1 MSEWSVD
8 PTPYSL
14 LVLAVGLLGIAVT
27 FASPFPAA
35 GIALFGLGG
44 ALISYH
50 LYEDKKHKLAHVSCP
65 IGENCVRVITSKY
78 SKFLGVSVEV
88 MGFLYYG
95 FILAGY
101 VAVLT
106 PGIPT
111 PAWFTYLLLI
121 ASGLAVLFSAYLTY
135 IQAVPLGMWCVWC
148 VTSAI
153 LSTLILVGAVTRL
166 GPETLVVLGQFSE
179 ISRAAYLLAV
189 AAGLGVAVTNDVLTT
204 KFLADFRL
212 SDLQSDVLKTLM
224 ELTWAALGL
233 IALTGAYWIAPDAAS
248 LLAESGIRVSLIALA
263 TILLN
268 GAIYH
273 FYVSERMVDVY
284 FEEGEDDVADS
295 GVRLVRRLAF
305 VLSSISVASWA
316 AMLIL
321 TFMPVPYGFT
331 VLLAGYIG
339 AVTVAVAAGLGIETL
354 IRLRARGRFRHII
367 SPITD

>member
-1 MSEWSVD
+1 MSEWHVD

-14 LVLAVGLLGIAVT
+14 LVLAVGLLGIAVV

-50 LYEDKKHKLAHVSCP
+50 LYEDKKHKLRHVSCP

-78 SKFLGVSVEV
+78 SKFLGVSVEI
-88 MGFLYYG
+88 MGLLYYG

-101 VAVLT
+101 VAVLLPGVPT
-106 PGIPT
+106 PG
-111 PAWFTYLLLI
+111 WFVYLLLV

-166 GPETLVVLGQFSE
+166 GPELFVVLGQFSPV
-179 ISRAAYLLAV
+179 SRAAYLLAV
-189 AAGLGVAVTNDVLTT
+189 SAGLGVAISNDVLTT

-212 SDLQSDVLKTLM
+212 SDLQSGVLKTLM
-224 ELTWAALGL
+224 ELTWASLGL
-233 IALTGAYWIAPDAAS
+233 IALAGAYWIAPNAT
-248 LLAESGIRVSLIALA
+248 LLADPAIRVTLIALA
-263 TILLN
+263 AIVAN
-268 GAIYH
+268 GAAYH
-273 FYVSERMVDVY
+273 FYVSERMVDIY
-284 FEEGEDDVADS
+284 FEEGDADVADR

-305 VLSSISVASWA
+305 VLSSVSVASWA
-316 AMLIL
+316 TILLL
-321 TFMPVPYGFT
+321 TFLEIPYGFG

-339 AVTVAVAAGLGIETL
+339 AVVLAALAGIGIETL
-354 IRLRARGRFRHII
+354 ILLRARGRFQHII